1 MIREPKDV
9 LADIGAVIRTGGRGP
24 LSALVVE
31 LIASLCMHQQFPE
44 DAFERLL
51 SLLSDPVLR
60 AHEGA
65 WGLLKEI
72 DGSWALLTAPQR
84 EKLRPLLVESF
95 DQWGSPMGA
104 FVIGEVLGERYCDED
119 ALKALSTLSKGASMP
134 ARALVPH
141 GLESL
146 ALHTKSAEIRRRAV
160 EMLRELKRDR
170 VAQVRDEACT
180 ALRKLGEES
189 M

>member
-1 MIREPKDV
+1 MIREPRDV
-9 LADIGAVIRTGGRGP
+9 LADVEAMARTGSRES

-31 LIASLCMHQQFPE
+31 LITSLCMHQQFPE

-65 WGLLKEI
+65 WELLKEI
-72 DGSWALLTAPQR
+72 DDSWELLTASQR
-84 EKLRPLLVESF
+84 EKMRPLLVESF
-95 DQWGSPMGA
+95 DRWASPMGA
-104 FVIGEVLGERYCDED
+104 FVTGEVLGEHYCDED
-119 ALKALSTLSKGASMP
+119 ALRALSALAKGALMP

-146 ALHTKSAEIRRRAV
+146 AGHTESAELRRRAI
-160 EMLRELKRDR
+160 EKLRELKRDEE
-170 VAQVRDEACT
+170 AQVREEACA
-180 ALRKLGEES
+180 ALRKLGEE
-189 M
+189 